1 MIYCVEDDGNIREL
15 VVYTLNT
22 TGMEAR
28 GFEDGKSFMEAL
40 AFETPEL
47 ILLDIMLPGED
58 GLSLLKKLKNSAKT
72 KEIPVI
78 MVTAKGAEY
87 DKVVGLDGGADDYV
101 TKPFGMMELVSRIK
115 AVLRRTKKEKEEGQY
130 SVGNLSMD
138 LKKHVVF
145 VDGKQVTL
153 TLKEFELLGRLV
165 QNHNIVLTRDRL
177 LEEVW
182 GYDFDGETRTVD
194 VHIRSLRQTILYGL
208 KGISAYGHQAR
219 ELGYYSTQVDDFYIY
234 GLEALTDDA
243 LTVEEL
249 IRMTMRTGEMA
260 LEVMKQLDEANTSV
274 YGNPYP
280 HKVSVRRKKGPF
292 IIVSGHDFKDL
303 EMLLEQTKGTGINIY
318 THGEMLPGHGY
329 EGLKKY
335 PHLVGNFGGAW
346 QDQQKEFDNLPG
358 CILMT
363 TNCLMRPREGYK
375 DRIYST
381 NVVGWEGVKYIP
393 KKENGEKDFHE
404 IIEQALALGGFSDDE
419 EEKEITVGFAHQAVL
434 TCAEKIV
441 EAVKDGTIRHFF
453 LIGGCDGAR
462 PGRNYY
468 TEFAKMVPQDC
479 VILTLACGKYRFNKL
494 DFGEIAGLPRLM
506 DVGQCN
512 DVYSAVRI
520 ATALAD
526 AFNTDVNG
534 LPLSM
539 IVSWYE
545 QKAVADL
552 LALLSLGVRNIYL
565 GPTLPAFLSPNV
577 LQYLV
582 DTFHIRAISNAE
594 DDIKTCLK
602 QNIA

>member
-1 MIYCVEDDGNIREL
+1 MSNNMDLGYEMFCYQCEQTAN
-15 VVYTLNT
+15 
-22 TGMEAR
+22 
-28 GFEDGKSFMEAL
+28 GKGCTKMGVCGK
-40 AFETPEL
+40 TPEIANLQDLL
-47 ILLDIMLPGED
+47 IYQAKGICCYAKKLLETGEHAPKEVVRFLENVLFTTLTNVNFD
-58 GLSLLKKLKNSAKT
+58 ADVHVELLKVSQNIKEELREQTEAEINRPAAVYNLPETKSEMLKDA
-72 KEIPVI
+72 PMAGI
-78 MVTAKGAEY
+78 MY
-87 DKVVGLDGGADDYV
+87 DKELDED
-101 TKPFGMMELVSRIK
+101 
-115 AVLRRTKKEKEEGQY
+115 
-130 SVGNLSMD
+130 
-138 LKKHVVF
+138 
-145 VDGKQVTL
+145 
-153 TLKEFELLGRLV
+153 
-165 QNHNIVLTRDRL
+165 
-177 LEEVW
+177 
-182 GYDFDGETRTVD
+182 
-194 VHIRSLRQTILYGL
+194 IRSLRQTILYGL

-479 VILTLACGKYRFNKL
+479 VVLTLACGKYRVNKL